1 VSPEPLVRRII
12 GAHGQLRRETYR
24 KYAEELIRFATVVV
38 GPHDAADAMSAG
50 VVRALQAQ
58 AWPTVSNQR
67 AYLYRAVL
75 NEALMMRR
83 RDATRRRYEAR
94 ASEPDHETEPPV
106 PRPEVLG
113 ALRRLSTRQRAV
125 VYLTYWDDL
134 DTGAIARLLGIS
146 DGAVRRHLARA
157 RSRLRKE
164 LDD

>member
-1 VSPEPLVRRII
+1 MVMSDEEI
-12 GAHGQLRRETYR
+12 YR

-50 VVRALQAQ
+50 VVRALRSRGWAD
-58 AWPTVSNQR
+58 VSYPR

-75 NEALMMRR
+75 NEARMMRR

-94 ASEPDHETEPPV
+94 ASEPDRGHEVPT
-106 PRPEVLG
+106 PRPEVTQ

-125 VYLTYWDDL
+125 VYLTYWEDL
-134 DTGAIARLLGIS
+134 DPAAIGRLLDIS

-157 RSRLRKE
+157 RTRLRKE